1 MTSPREVAELLEVA
15 ARWRAAEPDAAH
27 VEELD
32 RVVRRADPAELAE
45 MFGRQLGFGT
55 AGLRAP
61 MGPGP
66 NRMNAVTV
74 ARAATGFG
82 RYLLDIGAPS
92 VARTAPPLVVIGHDA
107 RHHSPEFA
115 RVAADRLRALG
126 VRVASFDEPVPTP
139 LTAVA
144 IRALDADAA
153 LMITASHNPAADN
166 GMKVYAADGA
176 QIVAPADREIAARID
191 AVAVDG
197 ALLRDD
203 ARDGSQPTGRTP
215 FDRGDPALVLV
226 GPSGDGSPV
235 DDYLVAAGR
244 ITATRR
250 WAPMRVAATALHGVG
265 ATLAGRAIAGMAG
278 VELSWEPT
286 QHDPDPD
293 FPTVADP
300 NPERIETLGALLD
313 HATDIGADV
322 ALALD
327 PDADRL
333 AVALPDAE
341 GTWRPL
347 TGDEVGAVLAADLL
361 EHSAEV
367 GADRLIATTIVSSR
381 LVPAMC
387 AAAGVHHV
395 ETLTG
400 FKWLCRPGLEH
411 PEWLQLLLYEEA
423 LGYAVGADARD
434 KDGITAAL
442 AALVAIGTPRRAGR
456 SAWDV
461 LDDLARAHGAHV
473 TGNGSIRRT
482 RGGQDGPGP
491 MAALLDATVLGGVA
505 VRGLDRPSPDVA
517 RLLLEDDTR
526 VIVRPSGT
534 EPKVKYYVETIEAV
548 VDDPAAAR
556 QLASARQQPVVDE
569 LVALLRR

>member
-1 MTSPREVAELLEVA
+1 MRSPLEVAELLEVA
-15 ARWRAAEPDAAH
+15 ARWRAAEPDPAH
-27 VEELD
+27 LEELD
-32 RVVRRADPAELAE
+32 RVVGRAEPAELME
-45 MFGRQLGFGT
+45 LFGRELTFGT

-66 NRMNAVTV
+66 NRMNAVVV

-82 RYLLDIGAPS
+82 QYLLDTC
-92 VARTAPPLVVIGHDA
+92 VTAPLVVIGHDA
-107 RHHSPEFA
+107 RHHSLEFA

-126 VRVASFDEPVPTP
+126 VHVEHFDEPVPTP
-139 LTAVA
+139 LTAFA
-144 IRALDADAA
+144 IGDRGADAA

-176 QIVAPADREIAARID
+176 QIVAPTDREIAARIH
-191 AVAVDG
+191 ALPVDG
-197 ALLRDD
+197 TLHD
-203 ARDGSQPTGRTP
+203 AAPPDAPSRPTPTP
-215 FDRGDPALVLV
+215 LDEAATARVLS
-226 GPSGDGSPV
+226 GPSGDGPPV
-235 DDYLVAAGR
+235 HGYLAAAERVAA
-244 ITATRR
+244 ARR

-265 ATLAGRAIAGMAG
+265 AALATRAIDDMAG

-300 NPERIETLGALLD
+300 NPERAATLGALLQ
-313 HATDIGADV
+313 HATRIGADV

-341 GTWRPL
+341 GAWRPL
-347 TGDEVGAVLAADLL
+347 TGDEVGALLAADLL
-361 EHSAEV
+361 AHSAGL
-367 GADRLIATTIVSSR
+367 GADRLVATTVVSSR

-411 PEWLQLLLYEEA
+411 PQWHQLLLYEEA
-423 LGYAVGADARD
+423 LGYAVGAEARD

-442 AALVAIGTPRRAGR
+442 AVLVAIGAQRLDGR

-461 LDDLARAHGAHV
+461 LDDLARIHGAHV
-473 TGNGSIRRT
+473 TDNGSVSRP
-482 RGGQDGPGP
+482 RGTEDDLEPIARLL
-491 MAALLDATVLGGVA
+491 AASTLGGVA
-505 VRGLDRPSPDVA
+505 VRGLDRPTADVV

-548 VDDPAAAR
+548 EGDVD
-556 QLASARQQPVVDE
+556 SARRLAATRQRPVVDE
-569 LVALLRR
+569 IVAILAG